1 MFNVHQKEDSIDFKK
16 AEKKTTRHFFK
27 KKKQQL
33 KEHKEII

>member
-16 AEKKTTRHFFK
+16 AEKKTSRHLK
-27 KKKQQL
+27 KKNQQL